1 MKKNVLLYAS
11 LAYLFTIFCSAH
23 AVEKKPWT
31 FLVYMAAANDLSPY
45 ALYDLQEMMSIGS
58 TPFINVI
65 VYLTIHE
72 DGKPRQTKK
81 LYVEKGSLTQI
92 GPVLDR
98 DSGDAAV
105 LAEALQWACLDYP
118 SDHIVVD
125 LWDHG
130 SGSLNRTHLAGKGIC
145 YDFDTGHYLTDRDCL
160 NVFSWVRKTFRGG
173 KKFDIIACDA
183 CLMASLEMAYTF
195 SSCADYFVA
204 SEEVIPGDGFQYAY
218 LLNQFKKQSID
229 PLTFVKQMIS
239 AYQQEYVGQ
248 TGYTL
253 SAINLNTV
261 NALTDNVNA
270 VAQVLLS
277 QLKGKYVTVTR
288 DIIKK
293 CVNQKAC
300 ASFDRGVYIDLMQF
314 YNNVLKDVTRLNL
327 SQAVSKQFKQLLTD
341 GISLFS
347 KIIISQ
353 AVSIDYKRVG
363 GISMYF
369 ARHSID
375 PSYYGLY
382 WTEKNP
388 LWLNFL
394 EAFIG

>member
-1 MKKNVLLYAS
+1 MKKRVLHYM
-11 LAYLFTIFCSAH
+11 LFIYFFTVFCNTQAI
-23 AVEKKPWT
+23 EKKPWT
-31 FLVYMAAANDLSPY
+31 FLTYMAAANDLNTY
-45 ALYDLQEMMSIGS
+45 ALSDLQEMMKVGS
-58 TPFINVI
+58 TPFMNVI

-72 DGKPRQTKK
+72 EGKPRQTKK
-81 LYVEKGSLTQI
+81 LYVEKDKLTQI

-118 SDHIVVD
+118 SDYIAVD

-130 SGSLNRTHLAGKGIC
+130 SGPLNRSYTRGKGIC

-160 NVFSWVRKTFRGG
+160 NVFSWVSKTFRGG
-173 KKFDIIACDA
+173 KKFDIVACDA

-195 SSCADYFVA
+195 SSFADYFVA

-229 PLTFVKQMIS
+229 PLSFVKQIVS
-239 AYQQEYVGQ
+239 AYQQEYAGQ

-253 SAINLNTV
+253 SAIDLNTV
-261 NALTDNVNA
+261 NLLTDNINA

-277 QLKGKYVTVTR
+277 QLKGKYATATKDV
-288 DIIKK
+288 IKQ

-300 ASFDRGVYIDLMQF
+300 ASFDRGVYIDVMQF
-314 YNNVLKDVTRLNL
+314 YNNLFKNSMRLNL
-327 SQAVSKQFKQLLTD
+327 SQAVSKQFKQLLSD
-341 GISLFS
+341 GIALFS

-353 AVSIDYKRVG
+353 AVSVDYKRVG
-363 GISMYF
+363 GISIYF
-369 ARHSID
+369 ARSTVE

-388 LWLNFL
+388 TWLNFL
-394 EAFIG
+394 ESFTA